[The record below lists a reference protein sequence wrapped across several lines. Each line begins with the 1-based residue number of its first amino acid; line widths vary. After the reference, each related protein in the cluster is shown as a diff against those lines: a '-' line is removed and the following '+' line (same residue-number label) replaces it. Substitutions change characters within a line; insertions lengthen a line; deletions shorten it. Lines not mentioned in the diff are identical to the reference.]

1 METYNK
7 RYPIILDCILENS
20 FKNINDED
28 LIQFAME
35 YTEVWE
41 DLIPKHQNTI
51 DVGFLNDLYKN
62 MERWEGFEK
71 SIVGLKIKECLND
84 AIRDNKKV
92 SEIEDFSQIVDFFHF
107 LDYIIKNNTENP

>member
-51 DVGFLNDLYKN
+51 DVGFLNDLYKKIRSEN
-62 MERWEGFEK
+62 RLYT
-71 SIVGLKIKECLND
+71 IGL
-84 AIRDNKKV
+84 
-92 SEIEDFSQIVDFFHF
+92 FSD
-107 LDYIIKNNTENP
+107 LW